1 MSFKQKQ
8 IARLPN
14 QRDGISQLP
23 SVSVAGVGL
32 DILPLQPFVA
42 RLRLDEV
49 ELAIDEGDDYGSVKL
64 CDLPDSN
71 LHLLGV
77 ELDLTVVKGGETGGL
92 VAATDLDMGVGT
104 AAASNSTLAT
114 TMIDIVEKVDLND
127 DALSVDLEVHT
138 LGQST
143 ATMPKQIA
151 DAADSALYLNAAA
164 AITTSDV
171 LTISGEVYIYL
182 IDLGNY
188 TS

>member
-8 IARLPN
+8 VSRLPN
-14 QRDGISQLP
+14 QRDGISQFP
-23 SVSVAGVGL
+23 SVDTAGVGL

-42 RLRLDEV
+42 KLRLEDV
-49 ELAIDEGDDYGSVKL
+49 ALAIDEGDDYGSVKL

-77 ELDLTVVKGGETGGL
+77 ELDLTVVKGGVTNGL
-92 VAATDLDMGVGT
+92 VAATDLDMAVGT

-114 TMIDIVEKVDLND
+114 TMIDVVEKQDLND
-127 DALSVDLEVHT
+127 DALSVDLKVHT
-138 LGQST
+138 LGQAT

-151 DAADSALYLNAAA
+151 DGATSALYLNAAA
-164 AITTSDV
+164 AITASDA
-171 LTISGEVYIYL
+171 LSISGEVYLYL